1 MEELMRDTPSARLV
15 HLAAVALAGAAAL
28 AVLAV
33 AAAAAVPPEVANAVK
48 KYRATPAFVQPGPP
62 IDASKARGKT
72 IFMIPESSSIP
83 FINTIDKSIQKVA
96 KLVGVKTVVYTNQ
109 AQPSQWAAGMNQAVA
124 QKPDLIMLQGAPD
137 PRVLQP
143 QLIAAKKAGIP
154 VLVTHFFEESDP
166 MPPNVTA
173 LVRVQFN
180 QAARLEADYA
190 IADTG
195 GKANVVIVTS
205 NEVPI
210 AKGMLDAMKQEFAK
224 CGSGCK
230 YTIVNVPIPDWATK
244 IQTEVQSALVK
255 NPDANYVIPFVDGM
269 SQFAAAGI
277 TAAGK
282 VGKVK
287 IATFNGTPF
296 ALKLIQDGNVVAMD
310 VGENLD
316 WLGWADMDQALRI
329 LVGAKPVQ
337 SEHTPLRLFDKSNV
351 NQAGTPPKDS
361 TGYGNAYVTKYR
373 ALWGLK

>member
-1 MEELMRDTPSARLV
+1 MRHTQRKRPVTLIA
-15 HLAAVALAGAAAL
+15 AAVIAGSAL

-33 AAAAAVPPEVANAVK
+33 AASAAVPADVANRVK
-48 KYRATPAFVQPGPP
+48 TYKAIPTFVQPGPP
-62 IDASKARGKT
+62 IDAAKARGKT
-72 IFMIPESSSIP
+72 IFIIPESSSIP
-83 FINTIDKSIQKVA
+83 FINTIDNSIKKVA
-96 KLVGVKTVVYTNQ
+96 KLVGVKTVEYTNQ
-109 AQPSQWAAGMNQAVA
+109 AQPSQWAAGMNEAIA
-124 QKPDLIMLQGAPD
+124 RKPDLIMLQGAPD

-180 QAARLEADYA
+180 QAARLEADYT
-190 IADTG
+190 IADSD
-195 GKANVVIVTS
+195 GKANVLIVTS

-210 AKGMLDAMKQEFAK
+210 AKGMLNAMKQEFAK
-224 CGSGCK
+224 CGSSCK

-244 IQTEVQSALVK
+244 IQTEVQSALVR
-255 NPDANYVIPFVDGM
+255 NPDINYVIPFVDGM

-282 VGKVK
+282 AGQVK

-296 ALKLIQDGNVVAMD
+296 ALKLIQDGNILAMD

-337 SEHTPLRLFDKSNV
+337 SEHTPLRVFDKSNV
-351 NQAGTPPKDS
+351 AQAGTPPHDS
-361 TGYGNAYVTKYR
+361 TGYGHAYVGKYKE
-373 ALWGLK
+373 LWGLK

>member
-15 HLAAVALAGAAAL
+15 PLAAVALA
-28 AVLAV
+28 
-33 AAAAAVPPEVANAVK
+33 AAAVVAVTASATVPPSVADAVK
-48 KYRATPAFVQPGPP
+48 KYRAIPAFVQPGPP

-72 IFMIPESSSIP
+72 IFIIPESSSIP
-83 FINTIDKSIQKVA
+83 FINTIDKSIEKVA

-143 QLIAAKKAGIP
+143 QLIAARKAGIP

-166 MPPNVTA
+166 SPPNVTA

-180 QAARLEADYA
+180 QAARLEADYT

-210 AKGMLDAMKQEFAK
+210 AKGMLNAMKQEFAK

-296 ALKLIQDGNVVAMD
+296 ALKLIQDGDVVAMD

-316 WLGWADMDQALRI
+316 WLGWADMDQALRLLI
-329 LVGAKPVQ
+329 GAKPVQ
-337 SEHTPLRLFDKSNV
+337 SEHTPLRLFDKTNV
-351 NQAGTPPKDS
+351 DQAGAPPKDS
-361 TGYGNAYVTKYR
+361 TGYGNAYAAKYK

>member
-1 MEELMRDTPSARLV
+1 MRHSRARLLSMV
-15 HLAAVALAGAAAL
+15 AAALFGVAAL
-28 AVLAV
+28 AV
-33 AAAAAVPPEVANAVK
+33 AATAAVPSDIANRVK
-48 KYRATPAFVQPGPP
+48 AYKAIPKFQQPGPP
-62 IDASKARGKT
+62 IDASKAKGKT
-72 IFMIPESSSIP
+72 IFIIPESSSIP
-83 FINTIDKSIQKVA
+83 FINTIDDSIVRVA
-96 KLVGVKTVVYTNQ
+96 KMLGIKTSIYTNQ

-180 QAARLEADYA
+180 QAARLEADWT
-190 IADTG
+190 IVDSG
-195 GKANVVIVTS
+195 GKANAVVVTS

-210 AKGMLDAMKQEFAK
+210 AKGMLNAMKQEFSK
-224 CGSGCK
+224 CSACK
-230 YTIVNVPIPDWATK
+230 LTIVNVPIPDWATK

-255 NPDANYVIPFVDGM
+255 DPGVNYVIPFVDGM
-269 SQFAAAGI
+269 ANFAASGI

-282 VGKVK
+282 KGKVK
-287 IATFNGTPF
+287 ISTFNGTPF
-296 ALKLIQDGNVVAMD
+296 ALKMIQDDNVVAQD

-337 SEHTPLRLFDKSNV
+337 SEHTPLRVFDASNV
-351 NQAGTPPKDS
+351 DQAGKPPKDS
-361 TGYGNAYVTKYR
+361 TGYGNAYVAAYKK
-373 ALWGLK
+373 LWGLQ

>member
-1 MEELMRDTPSARLV
+1 
-15 HLAAVALAGAAAL
+15 
-28 AVLAV
+28 
-33 AAAAAVPPEVANAVK
+33 
-48 KYRATPAFVQPGPP
+48 
-62 IDASKARGKT
+62 
-72 IFMIPESSSIP
+72 
-83 FINTIDKSIQKVA
+83 
-96 KLVGVKTVVYTNQ
+96 VYTNQ

-143 QLIAAKKAGIP
+143 QLIAARKAGIP

-166 MPPNVTA
+166 SPPNVTA

-180 QAARLEADYA
+180 QAARLEADYT

-210 AKGMLDAMKQEFAK
+210 AAKGMLNAMKQEFSK
-224 CGSGCK
+224 CSACK
-230 YTIVNVPIPDWATK
+230 LSIVNVPIPDWATK

-255 NPDANYVIPFVDGM
+255 DSGVNYVIPFVDGM
-269 SQFAAAGI
+269 ANFAASGI

-282 VGKVK
+282 KDKVK
-287 IATFNGTPF
+287 ISTFNGTPF
-296 ALKLIQDGNVVAMD
+296 ALKMIQDGNVVAQD

-351 NQAGTPPKDS
+351 GQAGTPPKDS
-361 TGYGNAYVTKYR
+361 TGYGNAYVAKYK

>member
-1 MEELMRDTPSARLV
+1 MRHVWRAHAMPRVTVVLS
-15 HLAAVALAGAAAL
+15 GAAAS
-28 AVLAV
+28 AVVAV
-33 AAAAAVPPEVANAVK
+33 VATAAVPSDIANRVK
-48 KYRATPAFVQPGPP
+48 TYKAIPQFVQPGPP

-72 IFMIPESSSIP
+72 IFIIPESSSIP
-83 FINTIDKSIQKVA
+83 FINTIDQSIQKVA

-166 MPPNVTA
+166 MPPNVSA

-180 QAARLEADYA
+180 QAARLEADYT

-210 AKGMLDAMKQEFAK
+210 AKGMLNAMKQEFAK

-255 NPDANYVIPFVDGM
+255 NPAANYVIPFVDGM
-269 SQFAAAGI
+269 SQFALAGI

-282 VGKVK
+282 TGKVK

-296 ALKLIQDGNVVAMD
+296 ALKLIQDGNVLAMD

-316 WLGWADMDQALRI
+316 WLGWADMDQALRL

-337 SEHTPLRLFDKSNV
+337 SEHTPLRVFDKSNV
-351 NQAGTPPKDS
+351 HQAGTPPKDS
-361 TGYGNAYVTKYR
+361 TGYGNAYVAAYKK
-373 ALWGLK
+373 LWGLT

>member
-1 MEELMRDTPSARLV
+1 MRRTSRAQVLPRLAFV
-15 HLAAVALAGAAAL
+15 VAGGAAAL

-33 AAAAAVPPEVANAVK
+33 AASAAVPSDIANRVK
-48 KYRATPAFVQPGPP
+48 TYKAIPQFVSPGPP

-72 IFMIPESSSIP
+72 IFIIPESSSIP
-83 FINTIDKSIQKVA
+83 FINTIDESIQKVA
-96 KLVGVKTVVYTNQ
+96 KLVGVKTTVYTNQ

-180 QAARLEADYA
+180 QAARLEADYT

-195 GKANVVIVTS
+195 GKADVVIVTS

-210 AKGMLDAMKQEFAK
+210 AKGMLAAMKQELGK
-224 CGSGCK
+224 CGGCK

-269 SQFAAAGI
+269 SQFALAGI

-282 VGKVK
+282 TGKVK
-287 IATFNGTPF
+287 ISTFNGTPF
-296 ALKLIQDGNVVAMD
+296 ALKLIQDGDTLAMD

-316 WLGWADMDQALRI
+316 WLGWADMDQALRL

-337 SEHTPLRLFDKSNV
+337 SEHTPLRVFDKSNV
-351 NQAGTPPKDS
+351 DQAGKPPKDS
-361 TGYGNAYVTKYR
+361 TGYGNAYVAAYKK
-373 ALWGLK
+373 LWGLT

>member
-1 MEELMRDTPSARLV
+1 MPLARPAVSLV
-15 HLAAVALAGAAAL
+15 AVAAL
-28 AVLAV
+28 AAIAV
-33 AAAAAVPPEVANAVK
+33 ASVSAAVPAEIANRVK
-48 KYRATPAFVQPGPP
+48 TYKQVPAFVRPGPP

-72 IFMIPESSSIP
+72 IFIIPESSSIP
-83 FINTIDKSIQKVA
+83 FISTIDKSIEKVA
-96 KLVGVKTVVYTNQ
+96 RLVGVKTVVYTNQ
-109 AQPSQWAAGMNQAVA
+109 AQPSEWAAGINQAIA
-124 QKPDLIMLQGAPD
+124 RKPDLIMLQGAPD

-143 QLIAAKKAGIP
+143 QLLAAKRAGIP

-180 QAARLEADYA
+180 QAARLEADYT
-190 IADTG
+190 ITDTG
-195 GKANVVIVTS
+195 GKANVLIVTS

-210 AKGMLDAMKQEFAK
+210 AKGMLNAMKQEFAK
-224 CGSGCK
+224 CGSACK

-244 IQTEVQSALVK
+244 IQTEVQSALVR
-255 NPDANYVIPFVDGM
+255 NPEINYVIPFVDGM
-269 SQFAAAGI
+269 AQFTVAGI

-287 IATFNGTPF
+287 VATFNGTPF

-329 LVGAKPVQ
+329 LVGAKPVR
-337 SEHTPLRLFDKSNV
+337 SEHTPLRLFDRSNV
-351 NQAGTPPKDS
+351 AQAGTPPRDS
-361 TGYGNAYVTKYR
+361 TGYGHAYVDRYKE
-373 ALWGLK
+373 LWGLK

>member
-1 MEELMRDTPSARLV
+1 MEEFMSDMPRAHVATLV
-15 HLAAVALAGAAAL
+15 AFALGAAAAL
-28 AVLAV
+28 AVTAS
-33 AAAAAVPPEVANAVK
+33 AAVPSDIANRVK
-48 KYRATPAFVQPGPP
+48 AYKAIPKFVQPGPP
-62 IDASKARGKT
+62 IDASKAKGKT
-72 IFMIPESSSIP
+72 IFIIPESSSIP
-83 FINTIDKSIQKVA
+83 FINTIDNSIVRVA
-96 KLVGVKTVVYTNQ
+96 KLLGIKTTIYTNQ
-109 AQPSQWAAGMNQAVA
+109 AQPSQWAAGVNQAVA

-180 QAARLEADYA
+180 QAARLEADWT
-190 IADTG
+190 IADSG
-195 GKANVVIVTS
+195 GKANAVVVTS

-224 CGSGCK
+224 CSGCK
-230 YTIVNVPIPDWATK
+230 LTIVNVPIPDWATK

-255 NPDANYVIPFVDGM
+255 DPNVNYVIPFVDGM
-269 SQFAAAGI
+269 AQFAASGI

-282 VGKVK
+282 KGKVK
-287 IATFNGTPF
+287 ISTFNGTPF
-296 ALKLIQDGNVVAMD
+296 ALKMIQDKNIVAQD

-329 LVGAKPVQ
+329 LVGANPVQ
-337 SEHTPLRLFDKSNV
+337 SEHTPLRVFDATNV
-351 NQAGTPPKDS
+351 DQAGKPPKDS
-361 TGYGNAYVTKYR
+361 TGYGNAYVAAYKK
-373 ALWGLK
+373 LWGLT